1 MNVTSVKESKKLQAL
16 RIPDRTADFVWIPE
30 NGRYILRSLECLG
43 MDVEF
48 WKKFENAIPA
58 WSGDRL
64 LDLLPEKLT
73 IGPVE
78 YQLII
83 KKCPNAYGRCTY
95 LVSYRLETTNSG
107 ETTTRSL
114 ITSCTDTLYEGV
126 LDVITSLLTKYTVS
140 GEAIRKNIQE
150 LF

>member
-1 MNVTSVKESKKLQAL
+1 MNVTGVKESKGLQAHG
-16 RIPDRTADFVWIPE
+16 ISDRTADYVWIPE
-30 NGRYILRSLECLG
+30 DGRYTLRSLECLG
-43 MDVEF
+43 MDIEF

-64 LDLLPEKLT
+64 LDLLPERMK
-73 IGPVE
+73 IGPIE

-83 KKCPNAYGRCTY
+83 QKCPNAYGRCTY
-95 LVSYRLETTNSG
+95 LISYQLEMTNSG
-107 ETTTRSL
+107 EKTTWNL
-114 ITSCTDTLYEGV
+114 ITSCTDTLYEGA
-126 LDVITSLLTKYTVS
+126 LDVIMSLLTRYSES